1 MPLRAKFILVKIFLI
16 ALTSWSDFSHA
27 EDIDR
32 KKSGEL
38 LPTLAC
44 EVSIVGGGPAGLY
57 MAYQLGP
64 LYKSKVCLFEK
75 ENRLGGR
82 IYDIGKGPDQQQG
95 PLIAVGGRRVMEGQ
109 HVLFKL
115 AQDLGI
121 ELEKPKLENELIF
134 ARGLYS
140 TNPDDFVV
148 LYPGIKFDQAKGDA
162 PTQLL
167 RRLLDSEQRKH
178 IDQFSDF
185 KSYATSIL
193 GNSGYEYLRDMSRF
207 RSDFEYALSAKG
219 YLDFLEEDID
229 VCCEASYP
237 VGGMSAYVRGLARK
251 AQESGVRIYL
261 DEPVKSIDKESSH
274 YSLVTSKHRIN
285 SARVVITVPPKA
297 FDHIRGNT
305 ALAIQSQAQYKSL
318 IGVNVV
324 TVAQWYDTPWWLD
337 IRGIKDNKKVW
348 RAWTTDSCINSI
360 EIPQEQYAAKQNVIR
375 SVYSDSLDC
384 VKKWRDLASEGHQ
397 SIEREVKKG
406 LEHLFSNNGVTQ
418 PVKIGEPNKTF
429 YWEWPD
435 GWYYIRAGSP
445 FSTRDISHWAV
456 EPLGD
461 ENVAL
466 AGESY
471 NPQRATWSDGAYKS
485 AIHLLNTKYGF
496 SITH

>member
-1 MPLRAKFILVKIFLI
+1 MQIKKLSVWILFCALSGLSHFARAENLIKKDSENPLPSL
-16 ALTSWSDFSHA
+16 
-27 EDIDR
+27 E
-32 KKSGEL
+32 
-38 LPTLAC
+38 C
-44 EVSIVGGGPAGLY
+44 EISIIGGGPAGLY

-64 LYKSKVCLFEK
+64 LYKNKVCVFEK

-82 IYDIGKGPDQQQG
+82 IYDIGKDPQQPQG

-109 HVLFKL
+109 NVLFKL

-121 ELEKPKLENELIF
+121 ELEKPSLEKELIF
-134 ARGLYS
+134 ARGMYS

-148 LYPGIKFDQAKGDA
+148 LYPGVEFDQAKGDA

-167 RRLLDSEQRKH
+167 RRLLDSEQRKD
-178 IDQFSDF
+178 IDQFPSF
-185 KSYATSIL
+185 KSYATRVL
-193 GNSGYEYLRDMSRF
+193 GNNGYEYLRDMSRF
-207 RSDFEYALSAKG
+207 RSDFEYSLSTKG

-237 VGGMSAYVRGLARK
+237 VGGMSAYVRGLTRQ

-261 DEPVKSIDKESSH
+261 EEPVKSIDKESSH
-274 YSLVTSKHRIN
+274 YLLVTSKHRVN

-297 FDHIRGNT
+297 FDHIKGNI
-305 ALAIQSQAQYKSL
+305 ALAIQSQDQYKSL
-318 IGVNVV
+318 IGINVV
-324 TVAQWYDTPWWLD
+324 TIAQWYDNPWWLN
-337 IRGIKDNKKVW
+337 IREIKDNKKVW

-360 EIPQEQYAAKQNVIR
+360 EIPQEPYAAKQNVIR
-375 SVYSDSLDC
+375 SVYSDSLAC
-384 VKKWRDLASEGHQ
+384 VQKWRDLASEGPQ

-418 PVKIGEPNKTF
+418 PIEIGEANKTF

-435 GWYYIRAGSP
+435 GWYYIRAGFP
-445 FSTRDISHWAV
+445 FSTRDIFNWAV
-456 EPLGD
+456 QPLGD

-485 AIHLLNTKYGF
+485 AINLLNKRYGF
-496 SITH
+496 SIAH